1 MTIASRNVTQVFLLN
16 GTFGIR
22 LGSIAINASSSGQVI
37 RNVAFNDSVLQ
48 VEFDREGAVQLII
61 NSSAKPSQV
70 FADNNTLTM
79 VQSSSGLTP
88 DSEAWAYDQSSHT
101 LIILADPMSIT
112 IVYGTATPTP
122 IPEFPTA
129 LVVVIVVACLA
140 VTLIIEK
147 DLKNTTEARLPREQD
162 DSENG

>member
-1 MTIASRNVTQVFLLN
+1 MTITSRKVTQAFLLN
-16 GTFGIR
+16 GTFGTR
-22 LGSIAINASSSGQVI
+22 LDSIAINASSSGQVI
-37 RNVAFNDSVLQ
+37 RNVAFNDSVVQ
-48 VEFDREGAVQLII
+48 VEFDREGSVQLII
-61 NSSAKPSQV
+61 NSSAKPAQV
-70 FADNNTLTM
+70 FADDNTLTM

-122 IPEFPTA
+122 IPEFPAA
-129 LVVVIVVACLA
+129 LEVVIVIGCLT

-147 DLKNTTEARLPREQD
+147 DFKNTTEACLPRGQG

>member
-1 MTIASRNVTQVFLLN
+1 MTIASRNVTQAFLLN
-16 GTFGIR
+16 GTLGIR

-37 RNVAFNDSVLQ
+37 RNVAFNDSVVQ

-61 NSSAKPSQV
+61 NSSSKPSQV

-79 VQSSSGLTP
+79 LQSSSGLTP
-88 DSEAWAYDQSSHT
+88 DSEAWIYDQSGHT
-101 LIILADPMSIT
+101 LVILADPMSIT

-122 IPEFPTA
+122 IPEFPAA
-129 LVVVIVVACLA
+129 LEVVIVVGCLA

-147 DLKNTTEARLPREQD
+147 DLKNTTEACLPREQG